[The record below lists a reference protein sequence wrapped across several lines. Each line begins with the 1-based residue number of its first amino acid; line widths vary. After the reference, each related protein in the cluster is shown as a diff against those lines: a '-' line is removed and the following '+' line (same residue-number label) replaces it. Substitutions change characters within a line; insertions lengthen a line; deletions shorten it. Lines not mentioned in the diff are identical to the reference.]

1 MIGNGL
7 LNNEI
12 MKTENAIVNITDEN
26 GCILES
32 FNKEVNENM
41 KFEDVRDVLRTIIN
55 KGGVY
60 FTFSS
65 RNKVN
70 ENLVRIGGTMVDLIM
85 IN

>member
-1 MIGNGL
+1 MRRNNL

-55 KGGVY
+55 QGWSLLY
-60 FTFSS
+60 F
-65 RNKVN
+65 
-70 ENLVRIGGTMVDLIM
+70 LIKK
-85 IN
+85 

>member
-1 MIGNGL
+1 MRRNNL

-41 KFEDVRDVLRTIIN
+41 KFEDVRDVLRTIIK
-55 KGGVY
+55 KGGIY
-60 FTFSS
+60 FAFSS